1 MPDNPHWKLSRWS
14 PTSRK
19 DFADP
24 ASAVVGAEFVG
35 DRQDGSDARVRIV
48 DTVLGPRAT
57 PSTLA
62 RLRVDAGRPGVRVV

>member
-1 MPDNPHWKLSRWS
+1 MPE
-14 PTSRK
+14 
-19 DFADP
+19 P
-24 ASAVVGAEFVG
+24 AARLLHAHRGYHLFDIG
-35 DRQDGSDARVRIV
+35 RHGIDAQVRIV